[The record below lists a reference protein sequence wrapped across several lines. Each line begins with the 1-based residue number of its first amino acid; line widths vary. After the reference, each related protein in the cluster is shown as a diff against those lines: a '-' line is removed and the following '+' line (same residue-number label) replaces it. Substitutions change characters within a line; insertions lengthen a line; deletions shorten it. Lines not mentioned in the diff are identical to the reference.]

1 MLLGLLQQLMLTKN
15 HAYVFLRAFLRV
27 HVVAKKKE
35 RKKNLCVCHDLKIG
49 AQYRVEWNGRGS
61 SRVSLCHAV
70 QHTATQA
77 VWQGVVMCLSLPRSA
92 THCNNTLQY
101 RRCGIRGVVVCLC
114 NTLQLTAT
122 HYNTLQHTSTDCNT
136 LQQLDMDG
144 AGNTLDTSPANT
156 STCWKQAVQFF
167 DHPLGMCYNTP
178 QSDTHTFCVG
188 VPSADAHAA
197 IFWITSNPLTTLP
210 TTTCLPS
217 H

>member
-122 HYNTLQHTSTDCNT
+122 HCNSLQLTATHCNQLQHTATHCNTLQHRRR
-136 LQQLDMDG
+136 G
-144 AGNTLDTSPANT
+144 
-156 STCWKQAVQFF
+156 
-167 DHPLGMCYNTP
+167 
-178 QSDTHTFCVG
+178 
-188 VPSADAHAA
+188 
-197 IFWITSNPLTTLP
+197 I
-210 TTTCLPS
+210 
-217 H
+217 